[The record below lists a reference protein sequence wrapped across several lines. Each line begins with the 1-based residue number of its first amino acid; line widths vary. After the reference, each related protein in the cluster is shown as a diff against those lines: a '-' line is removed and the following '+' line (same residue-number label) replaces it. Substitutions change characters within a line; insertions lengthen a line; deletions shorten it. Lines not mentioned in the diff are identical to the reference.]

1 MAESSLSELQEQLKK
16 SQENEIRVSCENNAA
31 VITAKKK
38 AQEKYGDVPITNGM
52 LAEFGYNSTEWITRI
67 NQVRNQ
73 SRQLRSKI
81 MGKGGVP
88 SYLDESEKQRIVNEV
103 SSASGISAEE
113 LENKSTSSSN
123 GGTSANDTGMS
134 GDTSANEKTPD
145 SSDSESNIQDT
156 ADKNASSSEKTSDT
170 SEQEDE
176 TTPDENTS
184 DEDSSSGSDD
194 DSSEGGES
202 PSDEDDPEPVWIP
215 ADTGSSNPELDHT
228 PVYTPYNAT
237 YGRKKTA
244 DGLSISESAV
254 LKRYYSSIDAEVYFG
269 NDYVEDICDIQWS
282 LSQRN
287 LPIYGF
293 NSYTFDEIAIGDR
306 IISGQFAIRFT
317 DPNYLFKLL
326 EQIKGQESVFAKKY
340 KVPLHDRV
348 LGEPTGA
355 IDESLKGTEEGTK
368 LEERWPV
375 AFDIDVVYGQPV
387 DGLTDEV
394 HVVLEHVRLISCQCG
409 ASITSPV
416 PVTEIYSF
424 VAKDIKCIS

>member
-16 SQENEIRVSCENNAA
+16 TQENEIRVSCENNAA

-38 AQEKYGDVPITNGM
+38 AQEKYGDVTVVNWM
-52 LAEFGYNSTEWITRI
+52 LAEFGYDSEAWNTRMK
-67 NQVRNQ
+67 QVREQ
-73 SRQLRSKI
+73 SRQLRNQI
-81 MGKGGVP
+81 MGRGQVP
-88 SYLDESEKQRIVNEV
+88 YQLNESEQEKIIKEVATSSGLSVEKLRNSSSGKKTSAGSPGTSDEANTPSDGKTSGLTDADDSTQKVLDKNTPPNGKTPGSTDQGDESV
-103 SSASGISAEE
+103 SDDNS
-113 LENKSTSSSN
+113 
-123 GGTSANDTGMS
+123 
-134 GDTSANEKTPD
+134 
-145 SSDSESNIQDT
+145 SSDSGS
-156 ADKNASSSEKTSDT
+156 SSSEK
-170 SEQEDE
+170 
-176 TTPDENTS
+176 N
-184 DEDSSSGSDD
+184 
-194 DSSEGGES
+194 ES

-215 ADTGSSNPELDHT
+215 ADTGSSNSELDHT

-326 EQIKGQESVFAKKY
+326 EQIKGQKSVFAKKY

-416 PVTEIYSF
+416 PVTEVYSF

>member
-1 MAESSLSELQEQLKK
+1 VAESSLSELQEQLKK
-16 SQENEIRVSCENNAA
+16 TQENEIRVSCENNAA

-38 AQEKYGDVPITNGM
+38 AQEKYGDVTVVNWM
-52 LAEFGYNSTEWITRI
+52 LAEFGYDSEAWNTRMK
-67 NQVRNQ
+67 QVREQ
-73 SRQLRSKI
+73 SRQLRNQI
-81 MGKGGVP
+81 MGRGQVP
-88 SYLDESEKQRIVNEV
+88 YQLNESEQEKIIKEVATSSGLSVEKLRNSSSGKKTSAGSPGTSDEANTPSDGKTSGLTDADDSTQKVLDKNTPPNGKTPGSTDQGDESV
-103 SSASGISAEE
+103 SDDNS
-113 LENKSTSSSN
+113 
-123 GGTSANDTGMS
+123 
-134 GDTSANEKTPD
+134 
-145 SSDSESNIQDT
+145 SSDSGS
-156 ADKNASSSEKTSDT
+156 SSSEK
-170 SEQEDE
+170 
-176 TTPDENTS
+176 N
-184 DEDSSSGSDD
+184 
-194 DSSEGGES
+194 ES

-215 ADTGSSNPELDHT
+215 ADTGSSNSELDHT

-326 EQIKGQESVFAKKY
+326 EQIKGQKSVFAKKY

-416 PVTEIYSF
+416 PVTEVYSF